1 MTRYRRRALVL
12 AVLASAGPWVF
23 PQSKPSQSISVSD
36 ARQLVDAIGPD
47 RTIVLKKGDYL
58 LSTAYEMKTAY
69 VSWNDGK
76 ELSLANLRNLTIRGA
91 EGARILSDSNLSAII
106 GIYDSS
112 NVTFDD
118 IRFVR
123 LLKTG
128 SDVGAGSVYAESV
141 QGLTLDRCS
150 FEGPTTIAIELWKCV
165 DATIRR
171 SLVSGA
177 VSRALSAS
185 YTRGLE
191 LGASRVSNCEG
202 HPLIYLRS
210 SDNVSIKGT
219 AFEGSTGGNFIEI
232 YAESG
237 SVEAVRFEGSSFRG
251 NQVQYFAGTSIL
263 PTTEDCLFADNSF
276 DENWASDSVAPAN
289 GSSTNDDRDEETEVQ
304 SARYD
309 HSSGLSFSYPQGW
322 EMQEYSAQ
330 SRAGVF
336 APDGRSLVFFEGKVH
351 AMIGLAAEAD
361 SLDADSDVDGIF
373 GSVEPTAGLPKIGLE
388 C

>member
-1 MTRYRRRALVL
+1 
-12 AVLASAGPWVF
+12 
-23 PQSKPSQSISVSD
+23 
-36 ARQLVDAIGPD
+36 
-47 RTIVLKKGDYL
+47 VLKKGDYL

-289 GSSTNDDRDEETEVQ
+289 EQFHQRRPGRRDRGPVRTVRPFLGPFLFLSPGLGDAGVLRTIEGRRLRARRQEPRLLRREGPCDDRP
-304 SARYD
+304 R
-309 HSSGLSFSYPQGW
+309 GRGRL
-322 EMQEYSAQ
+322 
-330 SRAGVF
+330 AGRGQRRGRHLRIRG
-336 APDGRSLVFFEGKVH
+336 ADGRIAQDRPRV
-351 AMIGLAAEAD
+351 
-361 SLDADSDVDGIF
+361 LD
-373 GSVEPTAGLPKIGLE
+373 
-388 C
+388 